1 MKTVYVVIGWYTGEE
16 DFISSIFENEADAKA
31 WAEMSEAEDEYGY
44 QYNYQEWEVK

>member
-16 DFISSIFENEADAKA
+16 DFISSIFANEDDAKA
-31 WAEMSEAEDEYGY
+31 WAEMSEATDEYGY